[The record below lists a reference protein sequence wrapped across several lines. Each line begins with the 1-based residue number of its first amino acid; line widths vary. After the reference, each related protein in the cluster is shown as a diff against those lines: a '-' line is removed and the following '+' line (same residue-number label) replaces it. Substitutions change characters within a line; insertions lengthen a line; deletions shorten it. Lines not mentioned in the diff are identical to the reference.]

1 MKHIFVFTLLF
12 IISAIYADEL
22 HCKLPD
28 AKVPTEWKT
37 MVSDCTRK
45 MRDQVNTELQAAM
58 TYLAMGSHFLQDTV
72 NRPGFAKFF
81 LESASE
87 ERQHALKLMEYLL
100 MRGEL
105 TTHIE
110 FDKLIDNPRPLATSW
125 SNGVDA
131 LKAALDLETKVTSKI
146 RDIITTCE
154 EPSNKYN
161 DYHLVDW
168 LTADFL
174 DEQYKGQRDLAGKIS
189 TLSKMMREHGVLG
202 EFLYDKTLL

>member
-1 MKHIFVFTLLF
+1 MKNLFLFSALLL
-12 IISAIYADEL
+12 IPAITGEQL

-28 AKVPTEWKT
+28 ALIPTDWKT
-37 MVSDCTRK
+37 MVTDCTRK
-45 MRDQVNTELQAAM
+45 MRDQVQMELTAAV
-58 TYLAMGSHFLQDTV
+58 TYMAMGSHFLQDTV

-105 TTHIE
+105 TASVE
-110 FDKLIDNPRPLATSW
+110 FDKLIDNPKPLATSW
-125 SNGVDA
+125 PNGVEA
-131 LKAALDLETKVTSKI
+131 LKAALDLETKVTNRI
-146 RDIITTCE
+146 REIIVTCE

-174 DEQYKGQRDLAGKIS
+174 DEQYKGQRELAGKIS
-189 TLSKMMREHGVLG
+189 TLSKMMKEHGVLG
-202 EFLYDKTLL
+202 EFLYDKTM

>member
-1 MKHIFVFTLLF
+1 MKNLAVFVLIFIVPL
-12 IISAIYADEL
+12 INGDQL

-28 AKVPTEWKT
+28 VLIPTEWKS
-37 MVSDCTRK
+37 MVTDCTRK
-45 MRDQVNTELQAAM
+45 MRDQVQMELTASV
-58 TYLAMGSHFLQDTV
+58 TYMAMGSYFLQDTV

-105 TTHIE
+105 TTTVE
-110 FDKLIDNPRPLATSW
+110 FDKLIDNPKPLATSW
-125 SNGVDA
+125 PNGVEA
-131 LKAALDLETKVTSKI
+131 LKAALDLETKVTNRI
-146 RDIITTCE
+146 RDIIVTCE

-174 DEQYKGQRDLAGKIS
+174 DEQYKGQRELAGKIS
-189 TLSKMMREHGVLG
+189 TLSKMMKEHGVLG
-202 EFLYDKTLL
+202 EFLYDKTM

>member
-1 MKHIFVFTLLF
+1 MAVL
-12 IISAIYADEL
+12 
-22 HCKLPD
+22 
-28 AKVPTEWKT
+28 VPP
-37 MVSDCTRK
+37 
-45 MRDQVNTELQAAM
+45 LAA
-58 TYLAMGSHFLQDTV
+58 TAQNGSHFLQDTV

-161 DYHLVDW
+161 DYHLINPLNPRRRNIVAEKICEDPRGDDVSSPMKLRESPGDLVDW